1 MKNIYAFLIASAFL
15 LVSNLGFGQAYTSGY
30 PNITNIEATQITFNT
45 NITNTGGNT
54 YYTKILIKSRDA
66 GAAVGEVNALASY
79 TITVNSADQEFSIDI
94 TGLSSETDYTAYCV
108 SYFYNPLTYS
118 NEYLEGALSNPAT
131 AVDFTTSATPPPSY
145 ADSYPNASEIQET
158 QITFNTNL
166 TNTEGNTYY
175 TKILVKSRDAGATI
189 GEVNALATNTITV
202 NNSDEVYST
211 IISGLTSGTEY
222 TAYCV
227 SYFYNPTTYDNE
239 YIESGAPSGPATA
252 VDFTTAIPF
261 AISSYLPIQNATSVP
276 VDQNPQ
282 LTFNQDIQWADISLT
297 YYIRIYDQSTGNPV
311 QNFIIEPGN
320 IDPLL
325 DITNNKL
332 SISLRQNLDINT
344 QYYITIPNGV
354 IETTYGSVFTGINNS
369 ESNNWRFTTVGV
381 PIWADGYPFTE
392 NLTLANID
400 FVGQTDKDGTYN
412 YIISASASMPTASQ
426 VKNGF
431 DGDGSAALISNSG
444 SPGTM
449 TTDTNFGE
457 TLDISSLTAETTYY
471 MYLVAT
477 SSAGSLDSEVIQIP
491 FTTLERN
498 PPVATFNPIDGA
510 NNVSILTNVVITF
523 DEPVRMLDGTI
534 IDNSNVASLITF
546 LLNPANPVAFTA
558 TIDATK
564 SIITISPDEPLN
576 DNSGY
581 DVTIVAVEDYY
592 GNQQLSS
599 STASFSTDSYVTWNG
614 GNSSDWTANQNWDG
628 NFNEGA
634 SVHIL
639 STATNMPVIDG
650 ATTIQNILIDA
661 GASLS
666 ITTNG
671 DLTVNG
677 DLTLNSSN
685 DELIGNASL
694 INNGS
699 ISVDNSNVH
708 IHQRISSSSNA
719 YYISSPVSGV
729 TMNDIGCDYGMSY
742 YDNTLD
748 SYAWMTGNDFLST
761 GTGYLL
767 YSYSNLEFS
776 GAINDANQYL
786 IPLLR
791 TANAGL
797 GWNLVGNPYPASI
810 NWDLIDEALKVD
822 IVDAIWIYLNDQG
835 LYGTYSPIAGGINL
849 NNGEIPSNHSFWLKV
864 LEGNYTSGSITLPKT
879 SLVSNSKTILKSTKS
894 SSSVRIK
901 LAGFNDSFKDETAI
915 AFSDLCDNLQDKYDA
930 EKKFSSNKNYF
941 QIYTIEPFNS
951 LAINSKA
958 ALTTEDISIHI
969 GFRAPKTGSFSI
981 KAVELSNIPTNKK
994 VLLEDTYNETIINLS
1009 EQDSYSFSVNKSGN
1023 NNDRFII
1030 HIENELST
1038 SIDSNEQEN
1047 IRIYGN
1053 NDQIIVEGNT
1063 IAGKKYEITTL
1074 DGRTIKNGII
1084 QEESKSLIQISYKG
1098 IVIVRIFDNQSS
1110 FAQKVLLK

>member
-1 MKNIYAFLIASAFL
+1 MKNIYTLFIASALL
-15 LVSNLGFGQAYTSGY
+15 LVSNITYSQTISGY
-30 PNITNIEATQITFNT
+30 NPDNDATTDDITQNLILTFSEDIAFNPDFT
-45 NITNTGGNT
+45 FLEI
-54 YYTKILIKSRDA
+54 
-66 GAAVGEVNALASY
+66 AL
-79 TITVNSADQEFSIDI
+79 VNSD
-94 TGLSSETDYTAYCV
+94 TGSTIETWTCL
-108 SYFYNPLTYS
+108 F
-118 NEYLEGALSNPAT
+118 G
-131 AVDFTTSATPPPSY
+131 SAS
-145 ADSYPNASEIQET
+145 D
-158 QITFNTNL
+158 
-166 TNTEGNTYY
+166 
-175 TKILVKSRDAGATI
+175 GATI
-189 GEVNALATNTITV
+189 SNNQLILDPTDDLTEGTNYHITIDDGAIFGFSGIDNSESNYWRFSTSSPLTFYPEQNSTDFPLDADLTLTFQGDIFFNPNFTFLSITLYNSDLASQVESWVCINGNGQPGVSIV
-202 NNSDEVYST
+202 NNQLIINPSADLTQGTNYYIT
-211 IISGLTSGTEY
+211 IDDGAIEGYGGIDNSESNNWRFKTI
-222 TAYCV
+222 AYQPV
-227 SYFYNPTTYDNE
+227 PNAYNPEQD
-239 YIESGAPSGPATA
+239 
-252 VDFTTAIPF
+252 AINV
-261 AISSYLPIQNATSVP
+261 PI
-276 VDQNPQ
+276 DQSFQ
-282 LTFNQDIQWADISLT
+282 LTFDRDIQWADVAVEYKIRLRSGGSTIEEYIVGPGEVDSQLQIDGDQLT
-297 YYIRIYDQSTGNPV
+297 SDRLT
-311 QNFIIEPGN
+311 
-320 IDPLL
+320 
-325 DITNNKL
+325 ITPYN
-332 SISLRQNLDINT
+332 NLDINT
-344 QYYITIPNGV
+344 SYFITIPSGL
-354 IETTYGSVFTGINNS
+354 IESTYGATFEGINNS

-381 PIWADGYPFTE
+381 PIWTDGYPFTE

-400 FVGQTDKDGTYN
+400 FVGQTDKDGIYN
-412 YIISASASMPTASQ
+412 YVVSASTAIPNASQ

-431 DGDGSAALISNSG
+431 DGDGAAALITNSG
-444 SPGTM
+444 TPGTM
-449 TTDTNFGE
+449 TADTDFGE
-457 TLDISSLTAETTYY
+457 TLDISSFTSETTYY
-471 MYLVAT
+471 IYLVAT

-498 PPVATFNPIDGA
+498 PPIASFNPVDGT

-581 DVTIVAVEDYY
+581 DVTIAAVEDYY

-599 STASFSTDSYVTWNG
+599 STSSFSTDSYVTWNG
-614 GNSSDWTANQNWDG
+614 GSSSDWTANQNWDG

-634 SVHIL
+634 SVHIQA
-639 STATNMPVIDG
+639 SATNMPIIDG
-650 ATTIQNILIDA
+650 VTTIQNILIDA

-699 ISVDNSNVH
+699 ISVHNSNVH

-729 TMNDIGCDYGMSY
+729 TMNDIGCDYGISY

-776 GAINDANQYL
+776 GAVNNANQYL
-786 IPLLR
+786 VPLLR

-835 LYGTYSPIAGGINL
+835 IFGTYSPIGGGINL
-849 NNGEIPSNHSFWLKV
+849 NNGEIPSNHAFWVKV
-864 LEGNYTSGSITLPKT
+864 LEGDYTSGSITLPKS

-915 AFSDLCDNLQDKYDA
+915 TFSDLCDNLQDKYDA

-951 LAINSKA
+951 LAINGKA
-958 ALTTEDISIHI
+958 ALTTEDISIQI

-994 VLLEDTYNETIINLS
+994 VLIEDTYNETIINLS

-1038 SIDSNEQEN
+1038 SIDSNEQED

-1053 NDQIIVEGNT
+1053 NDQITVEGNT

-1084 QEESKSLIQISYKG
+1084 QEESKSLIHISYKG
-1098 IVIVRIFDNQSS
+1098 IVIVGIFDNQSS